1 MWARS
6 HVKETAADRQAEE
19 SKAEDERADAFRGL
33 ADGELDYSYRLANAI
48 LDDPVE
54 SEDAVHDAVVTAWQK
69 WAGLRDRAKFDSW
82 FRMIVVNTCRNRLS
96 RSARLEMTDISAQTG
111 LTTPDGSGQVADR
124 LLVGQALR
132 RLKPDDRIVLALRYA
147 RDLKLED
154 AARLLGMPTATF
166 YSRLRAAHQRLRI
179 VLEDVEPKETER

>member
-1 MWARS
+1 MAGDAER
-6 HVKETAADRQAEE
+6 EAAFQGQAELHL
-19 SKAEDERADAFRGL
+19 DAN
-33 ADGELDYSYRLANAI
+33 YRLANSI
-48 LDDPVE
+48 LSDP
-54 SEDAVHDAVVTAWQK
+54 SEAQDAVHDAFVTAWQK

-111 LTTPDGSGQVADR
+111 LTTPDASGQVADR

-179 VLEDVEPKETER
+179 VLEDVEPKETKR